1 MSDLTTSNLKR
12 LLDQAAPGPWEYWLG
27 EEPDERYII
36 DIETFG
42 SMCIYITPNGA
53 GSSCSDYDLNLAA
66 LAPGLAEE
74 VLRMRLEL
82 SSMRHAWEDMST
94 NPARTPTEQNLAA
107 HVLDHIDSILGET
120 ND

>member
-1 MSDLTTSNLKR
+1 MSDLTTANLQH
-12 LLDQAAPGPWEYWLG
+12 LLDQATPGPWEYWLG

-42 SMCIYITPNGA
+42 SMCIHITPNGA

-66 LAPGLAEE
+66 LAPELAEE
-74 VLRMRLEL
+74 VLRLRDALRYLLREV
-82 SSMRHAWEDMST
+82 
-94 NPARTPTEQNLAA
+94 LAA
-107 HVLDHIDSILGET
+107 AYCTEDSATRNHVALAVKTATAKIQGET